1 MLDALYIG
9 ATGMQAQQLNVDTIA
24 NNLVNANTPGFKK
37 GRVSFV
43 DLVVKDTSEPLSAAA
58 GLDTVPALLERLPS
72 GAGVGVARTAR
83 TFELGDLRKT
93 HAPFDLAIQGDGFL
107 EVTRPDGS
115 SAYLRGGSLKVNRD
129 GLLASA
135 LGDALRP
142 AIAIPENTQT
152 LTIDRDGTVWVKTAG
167 QAQPVE
173 AGRLELVRFI
183 SPAGLEPVGEGLYR
197 SSAESGEPTPLRAG
211 EDGAGTLVQ
220 GFLEGSNVRMVDE
233 MVNLMLAQRAY
244 EASVKVVQASDE
256 MLGLV
261 NALRK

>member
-1 MLDALYIG
+1 MLDALYVG

-43 DLVVKDTSEPLSAAA
+43 DLMVNEAARLSASS
-58 GLDTVPALLERLPS
+58 GVDGILNMNDGPRS
-72 GAGVGVARTAR
+72 GAGVGVASLSK
-83 TFELGDLRKT
+83 TFELGDMRKT
-93 HAPFDLAIQGDGFL
+93 DSAFDIAIQGDGFIEL
-107 EVTRPDGS
+107 SMVDGS
-115 SAYLRGGSLKVNRD
+115 RAFMRGGTFKINRD
-129 GLLASA
+129 GLLSNSA
-135 LGDALRP
+135 GDPLKP
-142 AIAIPENTQT
+142 GITIPENTQT
-152 LTIDRDGTVWVKTAG
+152 LTIARDGKVLVQVAG
-167 QAQPVE
+167 QATPSE
-173 AGRLELVRFI
+173 AGQLDLVRFV
-183 SPAGLEPVGEGLYR
+183 SPTGLTALGEGIYR
-197 SSAESGEPTPLRAG
+197 STAESGEAIPMRAG
-211 EDGAGTLVQ
+211 EDGAGVFAQ